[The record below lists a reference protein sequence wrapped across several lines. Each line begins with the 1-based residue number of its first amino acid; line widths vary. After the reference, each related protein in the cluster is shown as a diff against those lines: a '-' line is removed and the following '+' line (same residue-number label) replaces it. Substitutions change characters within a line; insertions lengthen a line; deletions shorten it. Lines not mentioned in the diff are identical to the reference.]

1 MTHDPQVIARHSTP
15 PAVAASDV
23 CRQAVTELEEALRLP
38 PKELGE
44 EVDQAERTVVRL
56 RDRLIGRLRQDAAAA
71 EAPRWRAALDRVNAA
86 LSLIVGVEYPAAGLQ
101 RSSLEQARDTLKA
114 VLAEGLP

>member
-1 MTHDPQVIARHSTP
+1 MPSNSSDALGTP
-15 PAVAASDV
+15 PSVDPSAVSQQAVA
-23 CRQAVTELEEALRLP
+23 ELERALRLP
-38 PKELGE
+38 PRELGE
-44 EVDQAERTVVRL
+44 EVDEAERTVVRL
-56 RDRLIGRLRQDAAAA
+56 RDCLIDRLRQDSATA

-101 RSSLEQARDTLKA
+101 RKSLEQARDTLKA